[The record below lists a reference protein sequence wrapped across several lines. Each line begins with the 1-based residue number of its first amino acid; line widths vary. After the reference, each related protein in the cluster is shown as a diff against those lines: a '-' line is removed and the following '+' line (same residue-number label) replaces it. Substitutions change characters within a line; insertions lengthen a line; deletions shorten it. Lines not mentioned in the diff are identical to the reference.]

1 MADWDYRPEEER
13 KEEKEKKYVTRKEFR
28 ICFVIMLV
36 AIGFATLSINDS
48 IRQSRN
54 EISSDIYQVEQQI
67 SNTIN
72 SIPRNIEQGIAEAN
86 NPILKSRMEIVGVD
100 EKAKTAAIRMTA
112 VPKEYVDGMTMKFMV
127 SCDDGEKME
136 VPAVAGA
143 DRVYTAER
151 TVPFCDVVSA
161 TVHLQKNG
169 TESICQMENVYI
181 NENVL
186 PVFNGRW
193 SGSIGWMTG
202 QDFVTFDGEV
212 LVDVNTPQWLMLK
225 DKGNSFKL
233 KNQRLEVYVD
243 GKLHKTYPAIAHF
256 QDEYNCEYRTDFTGE
271 NKIKLEEFKKI
282 EFIFK
287 AEDSNGLKYSYLTE
301 KGTWTN
307 KDGYDSD
314 EYWAMTDTD
323 KLTIE

>member
-1 MADWDYRPEEER
+1 MADWYENQEER

-28 ICFVIMLV
+28 ICFVILL
-36 AIGFATLSINDS
+36 AALAFATITINDS
-48 IRQSRN
+48 IEQARN
-54 EISSDIYQVEQQI
+54 DVKNQVYRTEEHISSI
-67 SNTIN
+67 IN
-72 SIPRNIEQGIAEAN
+72 NIPQNIEKGIEDAN

-100 EKAKTAAIRMTA
+100 EKAKTAMICMTV
-112 VPKEYVDGMTMKFMV
+112 VPKEYVDGMSVKFMV
-127 SCDDGEKME
+127 SCDGEKME
-136 VPAVAGA
+136 IPAAAGE
-143 DRVYTAER
+143 DRVYEAEL

-193 SGSIGWMTG
+193 SGSIGWMTS
-202 QDFVTFDGEV
+202 QDFVTFDGEI
-212 LVDVNTPQWLMLK
+212 LVDVNTPQWLMQK
-225 DKGNSFKL
+225 DKGTSFKL
-233 KNQRLEVYVD
+233 KDTKLEVYVD

-256 QDEYNCEYRTDFTGE
+256 QDEYNREYRTDFTGD
-271 NKIKLEEFKKI
+271 NKIKLEEFRTI
-282 EFIFK
+282 EFVFK
-287 AEDSNGLKYSYLTE
+287 AEDSNGLKYTYLAE

>member
-1 MADWDYRPEEER
+1 MADWDYRPEEEQ
-13 KEEKEKKYVTRKEFR
+13 KKEKEKKYVTRKEFR
-28 ICFVIMLV
+28 ICFVILLAALAFV
-36 AIGFATLSINDS
+36 TITINDS
-48 IRQSRN
+48 IEQARN
-54 EISSDIYQVEQQI
+54 DVKNQVYRTEEHISSI
-67 SNTIN
+67 IN
-72 SIPRNIEQGIAEAN
+72 NIPRNIEQGIEDAN

-100 EKAKTAAIRMTA
+100 EKAKTAMICMTV
-112 VPKEYVDGMTMKFMV
+112 VPKEYVDGMTMKFIV

-136 VPAVAGA
+136 VPAMADA
-143 DRVYTAER
+143 DRVYTAEL

-161 TVHLQKNG
+161 TAHLQKNG

-225 DKGNSFKL
+225 DKGTSFKL

-243 GKLHKTYPAIAHF
+243 GKLHKTYPAIARF
-256 QDEYNCEYRTDFTGE
+256 QDEYNREYRTDLTGE

-287 AEDSNGLKYSYLTE
+287 AEDSNGMKYSYLAE

>member
-1 MADWDYRPEEER
+1 MADWDYRPEEEP

-28 ICFVIMLV
+28 ICFIILLV
-36 AIGFATLSINDS
+36 AIGFATFSINDS

-54 EISSDIYQVEQQI
+54 EIANDIYRAEQQI

-72 SIPRNIEQGIAEAN
+72 NIPRNIEQGIEDAN
-86 NPILKSRMEIVGVD
+86 NPILKSHMEIVGVD
-100 EKAKTAAIRMTA
+100 EKAKTAMICMTV
-112 VPKEYVDGMTMKFMV
+112 VPKEYVDGMTMKFIV

-136 VPAVAGA
+136 VPAMAGA
-143 DRVYTAER
+143 DRVYTAEL

-161 TVHLQKNG
+161 TAHLQKNG
-169 TESICQMENVYI
+169 MESICQMENVYI

-225 DKGNSFKL
+225 DKGTSFKL

-243 GKLHKTYPAIAHF
+243 GKLHKTYPAIARF
-256 QDEYNCEYRTDFTGE
+256 QDEYNREYRTDLTGE

-282 EFIFK
+282 EFVFK
-287 AEDSNGLKYSYLTE
+287 AEDSNGVKYSYLAE

-307 KDGYDSD
+307 KDGYDFD

-323 KLTIE
+323 KLIIE

>member
-1 MADWDYRPEEER
+1 MADWDYRPEEEQ
-13 KEEKEKKYVTRKEFR
+13 KKEKEKKYVTRKEFR
-28 ICFVIMLV
+28 ICFLILLAALAFVTI
-36 AIGFATLSINDS
+36 TINDS
-48 IRQSRN
+48 IEQARN
-54 EISSDIYQVEQQI
+54 DVKNQVYRTEEHISSI
-67 SNTIN
+67 IN
-72 SIPRNIEQGIAEAN
+72 NIPRNIEQGIEDAN

-100 EKAKTAAIRMTA
+100 EKAKTAMICMTV

-136 VPAVAGA
+136 VPAMAGA
-143 DRVYTAER
+143 DRVYTAEL

-225 DKGNSFKL
+225 DKGTSFKL

-243 GKLHKTYPAIAHF
+243 GKLHKTYPAIARF
-256 QDEYNCEYRTDFTGE
+256 QDEYNREYRTDLTGE

-282 EFIFK
+282 EFVFK
-287 AEDSNGLKYSYLTE
+287 AEDSNGVKYSYLAE

-323 KLTIE
+323 KLIIE

>member
-1 MADWDYRPEEER
+1 MADWDYRPEEEQ
-13 KEEKEKKYVTRKEFR
+13 KKEKEKKYVTRKEFR
-28 ICFVIMLV
+28 ICFVILLAALAFV
-36 AIGFATLSINDS
+36 TITINDS
-48 IRQSRN
+48 IEQARN
-54 EISSDIYQVEQQI
+54 DVKNQVYRTEEHISSI
-67 SNTIN
+67 IN
-72 SIPRNIEQGIAEAN
+72 NIPRNIEQGIEDAN

-100 EKAKTAAIRMTA
+100 EKAKTAVIRMTA

-136 VPAVAGA
+136 VPAMADA
-143 DRVYTAER
+143 DRVYTAEL

-161 TVHLQKNG
+161 TAHLQKNG
-169 TESICQMENVYI
+169 MESICQMENVYI

-225 DKGNSFKL
+225 DKGTSFKL

-243 GKLHKTYPAIAHF
+243 GKLHKTYPAIARF
-256 QDEYNCEYRTDFTGE
+256 VDEYNCEYRTDLTGE

-287 AEDSNGLKYSYLTE
+287 AEDSNGVKYSYLAE

-314 EYWAMTDTD
+314 EYRAMTDTD
-323 KLTIE
+323 KLIIE

>member
-1 MADWDYRPEEER
+1 
-13 KEEKEKKYVTRKEFR
+13 
-28 ICFVIMLV
+28 
-36 AIGFATLSINDS
+36 
-48 IRQSRN
+48 
-54 EISSDIYQVEQQI
+54 
-67 SNTIN
+67 
-72 SIPRNIEQGIAEAN
+72 
-86 NPILKSRMEIVGVD
+86 
-100 EKAKTAAIRMTA
+100 
-112 VPKEYVDGMTMKFMV
+112 MKFMV
-127 SCDDGEKME
+127 SCDGGEKVE
-136 VPAVAGA
+136 VPAAA
-143 DRVYTAER
+143 DSSRTYEAEL

-161 TVHLQKNG
+161 TVHMVKNG
-169 TESICQMENVYI
+169 TENIRQMENVYI

-225 DKGNSFKL
+225 DKGTSFKL

-256 QDEYNCEYRTDFTGE
+256 QDEYNREYRTDFTGE

-282 EFIFK
+282 EFVFK
-287 AEDSNGLKYSYLTE
+287 AEDSNGVKYSYLAE
-301 KGTWTN
+301 MGTWTN
-307 KDGYDSD
+307 KDGYDS
-314 EYWAMTDTD
+314 EAYWEMADTD

>member
-1 MADWDYRPEEER
+1 M
-13 KEEKEKKYVTRKEFR
+13 
-28 ICFVIMLV
+28 
-36 AIGFATLSINDS
+36 
-48 IRQSRN
+48 
-54 EISSDIYQVEQQI
+54 
-67 SNTIN
+67 
-72 SIPRNIEQGIAEAN
+72 
-86 NPILKSRMEIVGVD
+86 
-100 EKAKTAAIRMTA
+100 
-112 VPKEYVDGMTMKFMV
+112 
-127 SCDDGEKME
+127 
-136 VPAVAGA
+136 AGA
-143 DRVYTAER
+143 DRVYTAEL

-161 TVHLQKNG
+161 TAHLQKNG
-169 TESICQMENVYI
+169 MESICQMENVYI

-225 DKGNSFKL
+225 DKGTSFKL

-243 GKLHKTYPAIAHF
+243 GKLHKTYPAIARF
-256 QDEYNCEYRTDFTGE
+256 QDEYNCEYRTDLTGE

-287 AEDSNGLKYSYLTE
+287 AEDSNGVKYSYLAE

-323 KLTIE
+323 KLIIELV

>member
-1 MADWDYRPEEER
+1 
-13 KEEKEKKYVTRKEFR
+13 
-28 ICFVIMLV
+28 
-36 AIGFATLSINDS
+36 
-48 IRQSRN
+48 
-54 EISSDIYQVEQQI
+54 
-67 SNTIN
+67 
-72 SIPRNIEQGIAEAN
+72 
-86 NPILKSRMEIVGVD
+86 
-100 EKAKTAAIRMTA
+100 
-112 VPKEYVDGMTMKFMV
+112 MKFMV

-136 VPAVAGA
+136 VPAMAGA
-143 DRVYTAER
+143 DRVYTAEL

-161 TVHLQKNG
+161 TAHLQKNG
-169 TESICQMENVYI
+169 MESICQMENVYI

-225 DKGNSFKL
+225 DKGTSFKL

-243 GKLHKTYPAIAHF
+243 GKLHKTYPAIARF
-256 QDEYNCEYRTDFTGE
+256 VDEYNCEYRTDLTGE

-287 AEDSNGLKYSYLTE
+287 AEDSNGVKYSYLAE

-323 KLTIE
+323 KLIIE